1 MSQSFTLKYSDR
13 PVGNG
18 SFGYVFEARVEE
30 TGQRVAVKKVYQD
43 PGYKNRELPIM
54 QMLGKHPNVVG
65 LVTAFKSRSR
75 SVSKAA
81 GAARDVR
88 PTPRLAVA
96 SPRSDTLRA
105 LCAPRGP
112 AQKKD
117 DEYLNLVLEFVPET
131 VYRVVREYVKRS
143 ELPPISVA
151 KLYTYQMLRSLA
163 YIHAKGICHRD
174 IKPQNLLVDPRRGIL
189 KLCDFG
195 SAKRLAP
202 GAPNVSYICS
212 RYYRAPE
219 LIFGAANYTVAID
232 VWSAGCVFAEMLLG
246 SPLFPGDSGV
256 GQLVE
261 IIKVMGTATREQ
273 IEAMNPAYTD
283 FTFPD
288 IDASG
293 WSKVFRGKP
302 TPPPDALRL
311 LERLLTYEPDK
322 RVSALEALADP
333 FFDELREPTFVLP
346 DGSAPPP
353 LFDFQEL
360 ELSSSPG
367 LRSTLVPAWYR
378 ERTGGAGSA
387 AAGRG

>member
-1 MSQSFTLKYSDR
+1 MAAAAGSRKSRHQPAGETSVPSATDSGASFTLKYSDR

-75 SVSKAA
+75 S
-81 GAARDVR
+81 
-88 PTPRLAVA
+88 
-96 SPRSDTLRA
+96 
-105 LCAPRGP
+105 
-112 AQKKD
+112 KKD

-261 IIKVMGTATREQ
+261 IIKVMGTPTREQ